1 MSVSDIV
8 RFVQCWNTGTFCW
21 PGGSSSAVCVVLL
34 NRNSAAPR
42 CTQYPNKVIHPAA
55 RQLILAWDT
64 QIMGSCSESWFTS
77 SSSML
82 VRRLQWPKPLIFC
95 LFASG
100 ASVIL
105 PQELSR
111 IWNKRLRDCFR
122 EQRRLWQPAAGV
134 VWVLASTSRQSG
146 KPTRR
151 QPTRNRCS

>member
-1 MSVSDIV
+1 MLKHG
-8 RFVQCWNTGTFCW
+8 FFCW
-21 PGGSSSAVCVVLL
+21 LGGTSSAVCGIVKLE
-34 NRNSAAPR
+34 SS
-42 CTQYPNKVIHPAA
+42 CTLMYTISQQGYSPSYKTAHSCLRHPN
-55 RQLILAWDT
+55 T
-64 QIMGSCSESWFTS
+64 QIMGSCSESWLTS

-111 IWNKRLRDCFR
+111 IWNMRQLRDSFR

-146 KPTRR
+146 KPTSR